1 MTLRNGLL
9 LICFLGIGCGT
20 QAQKKAFVD
29 QNYPL
34 GATSNFSNGEV
45 DFFPIL
51 TRIEAPKPD
60 GGGFSDYRD
69 ALKDKLREKRKK
81 SQGGGQKNV
90 ALGTADNP
98 VIWHSFEGNPG
109 VTGVPND
116 NGVAIS
122 PDGFVVSVINSSV
135 TTFDKNGDRLKFR
148 SLQSFADE
156 LGIQAR
162 KFDPRAVYL
171 PKQDRFVLI
180 YLAGSTSAETFLMLA
195 FSQSNDPTEGWN
207 HYALSG
213 DVDSLNVW
221 SDYPIVSLKEN
232 ELVVTLNL
240 IRQGEPW
247 ETGFEGS
254 IIWEI
259 DLASGTAGTD
269 LETRY
274 WKTVTHNGLGI
285 RNLCAVKNA
294 DHGSGDDLWFL
305 SNRNFDEQNDTLWM
319 FHISGDMLDPI
330 PTLTS
335 EAIVLERP
343 YGFPPN
349 AFQLDNE
356 DLATNDSRWLDAIQI
371 GDQIQFVGNTLVPSN
386 NNPGIYHGYL
396 NDIYGTPAI
405 SGDYITMDEFDFGYP
420 GIEYIGMEPGSKEVV
435 IGVNYS
441 SDSIHPGYGVIYSD
455 GLGGYSDFVVI
466 KEGSR
471 PIDYLTGVDRWG
483 DYFGIHQEL
492 GKPGSVWLSGSYG
505 GAGNDPHPWI
515 SNVGHP
521 SKSSV
526 LENSGIEDVAVHVF
540 PNPMVSQLHVDFTV
554 EKSTIYRME
563 LYDMEGR
570 LVDVLLKSKVKP
582 GLNRFS
588 FSLDNLAGSSYIL
601 HIIGENGIVKTQ
613 TVIKE

>member
-1 MTLRNGLL
+1 MTIRNLLL
-9 LICFLGIGCGT
+9 LICALGTGTLT
-20 QAQKKAFVD
+20 QAQENTFVD
-29 QNYPL
+29 KSYPL
-34 GATSNFSNGEV
+34 GATSNFSNGTV
-45 DFFPIL
+45 DYFPIL

-60 GGGFSDYRD
+60 GGAFMDQRD
-69 ALKDKLREKRKK
+69 ALKENLRQKRLKHH
-81 SQGGGQKNV
+81 SGGQKNV
-90 ALGTADNP
+90 SLGTTENP

-116 NGVAIS
+116 NGLAIS

-135 TTFDKNGDRLKFR
+135 TTYDKTGDRKKFR

-156 LGIQAR
+156 LGIEAR
-162 KFDPRAVYL
+162 KFDPRALYL
-171 PKQDRFVLI
+171 PKQDRFALV

-213 DVDSLNVW
+213 DVDSLDVW

-259 DLASGTAGTD
+259 DLESGTAGSD

-274 WKTVTHNGLGI
+274 WQTVTHNGLGI
-285 RNLCAVKNA
+285 RNLCSVKNA
-294 DHGSGDDLWFL
+294 EHGTGEDLWFL

-319 FHISGDMLDPI
+319 FHISGDMQAAN

-335 EAIVLERP
+335 QAIVLEKP

-349 AFQLDNE
+349 AFQLDND
-356 DLATNDSRWLDAIQI
+356 DLATNDARWLDAIQI
-371 GDQIQFVGNTLVPSN
+371 GNQIQFVGNTLIPSN
-386 NNPGIYHGYL
+386 NNPGVYHGYL
-396 NDIYGTPAI
+396 NDIYGSPTVT
-405 SGDYITMDEFDFGYP
+405 GDYITMDEFDFGYP
-420 GIEYIGMEPGSKEVV
+420 GIEYIGMDAGSKEVV

-441 SDSIHPGYGVIYSD
+441 SDSIHPGYGVLYSD

-466 KEGSR
+466 KEGSK
-471 PIDYLTGVDRWG
+471 PINFLTGVDRWG
-483 DYFGIHQEL
+483 DYFGIHQEV
-492 GKPGSVWLSGSYG
+492 GKPGSVWLSGTYG

-521 SKSSV
+521 SRSNIQSS
-526 LENSGIEDVAVHVF
+526 LATEDVKVQVF

-554 EKSTIYRME
+554 EKSSVYRME

-588 FSLDNLAGSSYIL
+588 FSLDNLTGSAYVL
-601 HIIGENGIVKTQ
+601 HIVGDNGIIKSH